1 MLQPLVKNPRN
12 MTLKVHFEFK
22 KYRFMVYPEKKKKI
36 ATFDFQVKIF
46 WLTWKELWM
55 KLCKQ
60 YQNYYC
66 KFLRILKLLWR
77 AQIYDIRFL
86 PRDRIR
92 IRFVRGGHE
101 NHFLW
106 GCAHFLALPPKR
118 GIHKLR
124 SKILPIF
131 DTFPPP

>member
-1 MLQPLVKNPRN
+1 
-12 MTLKVHFEFK
+12 
-22 KYRFMVYPEKKKKI
+22 
-36 ATFDFQVKIF
+36 
-46 WLTWKELWM
+46 M

-106 GCAHFLALPPKR
+106 GCAHFLALPPNTAALYSF
-118 GIHKLR
+118 I
-124 SKILPIF
+124 IF
-131 DTFPPP
+131 FNVFFRFRAKGLLSGSYINHVSSQFQNFYPPPTMLYSRISNNRVFTNIYFGIFSNIFIK